1 MPIRYSA
8 VLADALA
15 RFRRDGD
22 LLIRMAAPFLFL
34 PALALELLV
43 PPPPARS
50 AGSAGDEAAL
60 LAWADAF
67 GVWLSANGG
76 WYAIA
81 YVVQTL
87 GAGAILSLYLHQ
99 PQPDARGALA
109 RSVALLPRLLLAA
122 LLVAL
127 PAGAG
132 LLLWIVPGLYVL
144 GRTMAAAPILMAEAP
159 IGAGAA
165 VIRAIGLSRGAGLS
179 LAAATGTVL
188 LAGYVLA
195 LPFAML
201 GAGAAGSSVMGAI
214 AGLGGA
220 AVTASAALANV
231 LLAISAYRMLSA
243 RQGI

>member
-8 VLADALA
+8 VLADAWV

-22 LLIRMAAPFLFL
+22 LLIRLAAPFLFL

-43 PPPPARS
+43 PAPPART
-50 AGSAGDEAAL
+50 AAAAGDETAL

-67 GVWLSANGG
+67 GQWLSANGW
-76 WYAIA
+76 WYAVA

-87 GAGAILSLYLHQ
+87 GAGAVLSLYLHR
-99 PQPDARGALA
+99 PEPDARGALA
-109 RSVALLPRLLLAA
+109 RSASLLPRLLLAA
-122 LLVAL
+122 MLVAL

-132 LLLWIVPGLYVL
+132 LLLWMVPGLYVL
-144 GRTMAAAPILMAEAP
+144 GRTMAAAPILVAEAP
-159 IGAGAA
+159 TGAA
-165 VIRAIGLSRGAGLS
+165 AAVVRAIRLSRGAGLV

-188 LAGYVLA
+188 LVGYALA
-195 LPFAML
+195 LPFALL
-201 GAGAAGSSVMGAI
+201 GAQAAEPGVLRAV

-231 LLAISAYRMLSA
+231 LLAVSAYRMLSA